1 MSTSPHRIL
10 FKTWVLV
17 TVTLL
22 GVGMVSAAT
31 KTLTIKGSNSDSGD
45 TIQIPDSAQVNLQV
59 ADEGITIV
67 MPDLNLR
74 LRCLGEVT
82 DDGYCYVAAGGA
94 GGGSGVL
101 NDFDGDR
108 VPDDWDQCQNTP
120 RSAPYT
126 DRRGCADIDGDGYF
140 TPEDACPNEGTL
152 PVDSTGCPISNAT
165 NSYTVT
171 ASARTGGSITPS
183 GSRTVEEGGTLSFT
197 LEASSG
203 YSFSSISGTCPS
215 GRLSGTTYITG
226 AITQSCTVVANFT
239 ANNTSGYC
247 SGTPAGVICDPNASV
262 PRDPGG
268 TMDSW
273 AGITWGFDNTPIPN
287 GKLVAYPFLANG
299 GGTNAEGTMVFSNNM
314 PDLTT
319 SGYRWKGWFSET
331 PGGAVLNNNASYCR
345 KYSANPNPTEM
356 RWTQSSDPNRFACNL
371 GQAERVLY
379 FNMEVACYEE
389 LYATVP
395 LDQRDCT
402 VGVPFSGVGGYP
414 AYYIKVYPQS

>member
-1 MSTSPHRIL
+1 MPVWFQPR
-10 FKTWVLV
+10 
-17 TVTLL
+17 
-22 GVGMVSAAT
+22 T

-94 GGGSGVL
+94 GGGTGVL

-126 DRRGCADIDGDGYF
+126 DSRGCADIDGDGYF
-140 TPEDACPNEGTL
+140 TPEDACPNEGTA

-171 ASARTGGSITPS
+171 ASAGTGGSISPS

-197 LEASSG
+197 LAPSSG

-215 GRLSGTTYITG
+215 GRLSGTTIHHRRYH
-226 AITQSCTVVANFT
+226 S
-239 ANNTSGYC
+239 
-247 SGTPAGVICDPNASV
+247 
-262 PRDPGG
+262 
-268 TMDSW
+268 
-273 AGITWGFDNTPIPN
+273 
-287 GKLVAYPFLANG
+287 KLYG
-299 GGTNAEGTMVFSNNM
+299 GGQ
-314 PDLTT
+314 LH
-319 SGYRWKGWFSET
+319 
-331 PGGAVLNNNASYCR
+331 C
-345 KYSANPNPTEM
+345 
-356 RWTQSSDPNRFACNL
+356 Q
-371 GQAERVLY
+371 
-379 FNMEVACYEE
+379 
-389 LYATVP
+389 
-395 LDQRDCT
+395 
-402 VGVPFSGVGGYP
+402 
-414 AYYIKVYPQS
+414 